1 LTSAAYAR
9 DYNEIKRLGA
19 DGVTTPTS
27 RTARQT
33 ETALFWVE
41 SSPLSWNRLARMV
54 AVRGH
59 LDVWE
64 QARLFGLLNIAL
76 ADGYIS
82 SFAQKYAQKFW
93 RPITAIRL
101 GGTDGNNRTTADPG
115 WTPLL
120 TTPPVPDHDSAHA
133 VEGGAASMVLRK
145 VFGTDR
151 FSFAQCSVTV
161 TVGKCGDPNPVVH
174 RFTRFSQAAAEN
186 SVSRIYVGFH
196 FRWAAEQGQ
205 RHGEAIGRYVSNQMM
220 GQLRPPVRSST
231 GKSLP

>member
-1 LTSAAYAR
+1 MTSAAYAR
-9 DYNEIKRLGA
+9 DYNEIKRLGG

-27 RTARQT
+27 RTPKQT

-41 SSPLSWNRLARMV
+41 SSPLSWNRLARSI
-54 AVRGH
+54 ALRGR

-82 SFAQKYAQKFW
+82 SFAQKYAQEFW

-101 GGTDGNNRTTADPG
+101 GDTDGNKRTTADPG

-133 VEGGAASMVLRK
+133 VEGGAAAMVLRGCSGPIGSALP
-145 VFGTDR
+145 VQPDR
-151 FSFAQCSVTV
+151 
-161 TVGKCGDPNPVVH
+161 
-174 RFTRFSQAAAEN
+174 R
-186 SVSRIYVGFH
+186 
-196 FRWAAEQGQ
+196 
-205 RHGEAIGRYVSNQMM
+205 GREVR
-220 GQLRPPVRSST
+220 GPEPGGPPVHAILAGGNGERRVPGLCRLPLPVGGRAGST
-231 GKSLP
+231 AR